1 MFVSC
6 CPLNVFFS
14 ISCRKQPRR
23 CFFSFSPAKNIAHSE
38 ARSLLTY
45 PFSTLSFSLNKCLT
59 VGNLTGNKFYGIF
72 QGFIFPTTPA
82 LELFWR
88 AIIERISP
96 SAIFPCNFWTGQ
108 RLHSQNVMYY
118 INSVFNI
125 SVLQLMQLASHLPR
139 TLKTPTNWSWIPIHL
154 FFPCHTWF
162 FLAVNELNLTF
173 LMVLL
178 GSVFLLGWGMEHHT
192 RRWSSIGWIRWL
204 VAAGDLNLRSW
215 INGPRTG
222 GVLLDFWIFFVYNMS
237 YVLCFLLRISTCINY
252 SINACLYMVT

>member
-1 MFVSC
+1 MFNLNIVSETTPKMFFFILPSQKY
-6 CPLNVFFS
+6 CPF
-14 ISCRKQPRR
+14 
-23 CFFSFSPAKNIAHSE
+23 
-38 ARSLLTY
+38 RSKVSSHT
-45 PFSTLSFSLNKCLT
+45 CLT
-59 VGNLTGNKFYGIF
+59 VGNLDRQQILRHFPGIHF
-72 QGFIFPTTPA
+72 SKNFSFGTLQ
-82 LELFWR
+82 

-96 SAIFPCNFWTGQ
+96 SAIFPCNFEQ
-108 RLHSQNVMYY
+108 VRDY
-118 INSVFNI
+118 
-125 SVLQLMQLASHLPR
+125 
-139 TLKTPTNWSWIPIHL
+139 TLKTSCITSIPCSTSQFCSWCSWLHTYPGPWKHQQIDLESPSHL

-215 INGPRTG
+215 INGPRKG
-222 GVLLDFWIFFVYNMS
+222 GVLVDFWIFFVYNMS